1 MTCFFLAQKCPFT
14 LVVSSLINMP
24 FSRLKTLVLHQRLPL
39 RLSLFNDKI
48 VRNFSVVQKSHD
60 VLKIFNLTLLLVQS
74 ETLVLMDYCEDK
86 DIEVTLYNP
95 K

>member
-1 MTCFFLAQKCPFT
+1 MFFK
-14 LVVSSLINMP
+14 N
-24 FSRLKTLVLHQRLPL
+24 
-39 RLSLFNDKI
+39 
-48 VRNFSVVQKSHD
+48 
-60 VLKIFNLTLLLVQS
+60 FNLTLLLVQA